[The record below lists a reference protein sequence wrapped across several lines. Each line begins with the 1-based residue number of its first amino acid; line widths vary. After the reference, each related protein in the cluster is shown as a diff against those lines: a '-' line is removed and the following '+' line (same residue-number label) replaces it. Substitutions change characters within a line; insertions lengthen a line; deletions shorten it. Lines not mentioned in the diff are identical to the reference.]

1 MPDPERLLATLR
13 QAVRA
18 CRATPGR
25 RGRLLHLADADEV
38 LVSGDLH
45 GNLENFR
52 RLLNLADLRS
62 HPRRHFVLQ
71 ELIHGSLQYS
81 TGGDKSHQLLD
92 VAAALKCQYPE
103 RVHLLPGNHEL
114 AQWTGRRIDKNDRSL
129 NELFDQGVETAYGKR
144 AAEVRSAYT
153 ELFAALPLALRT
165 VNRVFVSHS
174 LPSARRLGEF
184 DPTVLEREE
193 LRPEELLPGG
203 SVFALLW
210 GRDTSPANVEAFLGK
225 VDADL
230 LVSGHIPCEEGY
242 ATPNDRQLILDSLGA
257 TAACCLFPAV
267 GPLSFKEL
275 VGCVTML

>member
-1 MPDPERLLATLR
+1 MPDPDRLLATIR

-18 CRATPGR
+18 CRTTPGR
-25 RGRLLHLADADEV
+25 CGRLLRLEGAEEV

-52 RLLNLADLRS
+52 RLLRLADLGG

-71 ELIHGSLQYS
+71 ELIHGTFEYS

-92 VAAALKCQYPE
+92 VAAALKSQYPE
-103 RVHLLPGNHEL
+103 RVHILPGNHEL
-114 AQWTGRRIDKNDRSL
+114 AQWTGRRIEKNERDLNDSFDR
-129 NELFDQGVETAYGKR
+129 GVEAAYGRR
-144 AAEVRSAYT
+144 AAEVQAAYA

-165 VNRVFVSHS
+165 ANRVFLSHS
-174 LPSARRLGEF
+174 LPSARRLVEF
-184 DPTVLEREE
+184 DPGVLEQEE
-193 LRPEELLPGG
+193 SRPEELLPGG

-210 GRDTSPANVEAFLGK
+210 GRDTSPANVEAFLRK

-230 LVSGHIPCEEGY
+230 LVSGHIPCERGY
-242 ATPNDRQLILDSLGA
+242 DTPNDRQLILDSLGSP
-257 TAACCLFPAV
+257 AACCLFPAV

-275 VGCVTML
+275 VGCVKLL